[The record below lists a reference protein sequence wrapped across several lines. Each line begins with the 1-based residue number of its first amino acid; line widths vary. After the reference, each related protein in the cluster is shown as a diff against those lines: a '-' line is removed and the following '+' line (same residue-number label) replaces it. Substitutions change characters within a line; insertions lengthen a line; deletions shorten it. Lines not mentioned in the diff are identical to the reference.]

1 MKKISFILLAG
12 LALAACDKDA
22 VSPVDNSATLDEA
35 ADLAFG
41 TSFIANAGNFFIPDV
56 LRHLPD
62 ALKLSAAQEASIKA
76 LLDGF
81 RQATQADREALADIA
96 KRARAA
102 ATAGASSDAVRAILA
117 EGIPIRT
124 RLEAAET
131 QLRADIL
138 AVLTPEQK
146 AWIQAHEPTRCLDSL
161 TPEQRAQISGLLAA
175 FQDANQADLDAV
187 KAAFEAA
194 RTAERNGASREQI
207 RAILDQARPAM
218 ERLRN
223 AQIQLAVSIAAVL
236 TPAQLSST
244 CRPTIGRR

>member
-81 RQATQADREALADIA
+81 RPATQADREALADIA

-117 EGIPIRT
+117 GGMPLPPR
-124 RLEAAET
+124 
-131 QLRADIL
+131 
-138 AVLTPEQK
+138 
-146 AWIQAHEPTRCLDSL
+146 
-161 TPEQRAQISGLLAA
+161 LAA
-175 FQDANQADLDAV
+175 A
-187 KAAFEAA
+187 
-194 RTAERNGASREQI
+194 G
-207 RAILDQARPAM
+207 RP
-218 ERLRN
+218 
-223 AQIQLAVSIAAVL
+223 
-236 TPAQLSST
+236 
-244 CRPTIGRR
+244 